1 MSAAAVAWSPW
12 DVKKPAKKKGPG
24 RGFWTSLTIG
34 GLVIIGGLGLVQSA
48 QAAERD
54 TATPTVSVSEQTQS
68 LTREADAIGAEYER
82 ACGGPQ
88 VAAAEAASGGD
99 TAALASLDDI
109 QGTCQALGEKR
120 AGFVDAVTGF
130 TDWVTETAGAVGVTV
145 SDSVRALVGDHD
157 IEGAVTEM
165 YVSESAE

>member
-1 MSAAAVAWSPW
+1 MSAATVAWSPW
-12 DVKKPAKKKGPG
+12 DVKKPARKKGPG

-48 QAAERD
+48 AAAERD
-54 TATPTVSVSEQTQS
+54 TATPTVSVSDQTQS
-68 LTREADAIGAEYER
+68 LVQEADAIGVEYEQT
-82 ACGGPQ
+82 CGGPQ
-88 VAAAEAASGGD
+88 FAAAEAASGGD

-109 QGTCQALGEKR
+109 QNTCQALGEKH

-130 TDWVTETAGAVGVTV
+130 TGWVTETAGAVGVAVT
-145 SDSVRALVGDHD
+145 DSVRALVASND

-165 YVSESAE
+165 YQSEAG